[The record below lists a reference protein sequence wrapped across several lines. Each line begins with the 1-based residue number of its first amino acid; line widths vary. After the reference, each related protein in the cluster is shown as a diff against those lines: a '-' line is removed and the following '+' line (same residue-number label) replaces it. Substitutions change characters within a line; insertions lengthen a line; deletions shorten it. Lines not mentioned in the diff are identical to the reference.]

1 MFCSAER
8 HAREGA
14 LASQTAELKACFCA
28 TNRIDG
34 IEVRPVDSDRRA
46 RLLSL
51 VGTRI
56 EAITRRE
63 GAFRVPESVGWFLT
77 DG

>member
-1 MFCSAER
+1 MVCSAER
-8 HAREGA
+8 HVLERA
-14 LASQTAELKACFCA
+14 LVFQTAESKLCSYA

-34 IEVRPVDSDRRA
+34 IEVRPVDSDHRA

-63 GAFRVPESVGWFLT
+63 EAFRVAESVGF
-77 DG
+77 

>member
-1 MFCSAER
+1 MVCSAER
-8 HAREGA
+8 HVLEGA
-14 LASQTAELKACFCA
+14 SVFQTAESKLCSYA

-34 IEVRPVDSDRRA
+34 IEERPVDSDHRA